1 MMRKQVTW
9 SLIAVLAM
17 GLSFGEGTQ
26 AQNSEMAVT
35 APPPVT
41 HQYTYV
47 EGACY
52 QDGQPARQLK
62 PGEVCTILHQVKKDE
77 NLHILSA
84 YYYGDARAWRRIFN
98 MNRKTIR
105 NPNVIYEGQILV
117 IEIEPGWVPRYD
129 LERFMEV
136 ERARLEIVSRPG
148 QGRIK
153 RVETE
158 ETVTPSATID
168 FILEE
173 APPAEETTETP
184 AAGGMPEPPPPPPE
198 PEADAGTP

>member
-1 MMRKQVTW
+1 
-9 SLIAVLAM
+9 
-17 GLSFGEGTQ
+17 
-26 AQNSEMAVT
+26 
-35 APPPVT
+35 
-41 HQYTYV
+41 V

-52 QDGQPARQLK
+52 QEGQPARQLK
-62 PGEVCTILHQVKKDE
+62 PGEICTILHQVKKDE
-77 NLHILSA
+77 NLHILAA
-84 YYYGDARAWRRIFN
+84 YYYGDARAWRRIYN
-98 MNRKTIR
+98 LNRKTIR

-117 IEIEPGWVPRYD
+117 IEIDPGWVPRYD

-173 APPAEETTETP
+173 APPAEEGSETP
-184 AAGGMPEPPPPPPE
+184 GAASQPAPPPE
-198 PEADAGTP
+198 PETEPETGGAPEGGETP